1 MMARG
6 GGGGARPE
14 SAMARR
20 LREEG
25 ALRGELLHALMTA
38 EGADAAA
45 AASRVVLRAKN
56 ALFEGAPGQEAAGWE
71 GQEEL
76 LALNVLRVSCA
87 AAAAK
92 DERSPPTADKLADD
106 LERCSPF
113 AAAFLRELQ
122 R

>member
-1 MMARG
+1 
-6 GGGGARPE
+6 
-14 SAMARR
+14 MARR

-38 EGADAAA
+38 EGADSAA
-45 AASRVVLRAKN
+45 AASRVVLRAKD
-56 ALFEGAPGQEAAGWE
+56 ALFEASPGHEAVQAEGQEA
-71 GQEEL
+71 L
-76 LALNVLRVSCA
+76 LALNVLRFSSGA
-87 AAAAK
+87 AATAEE
-92 DERSPPTADKLADD
+92 ERSAIADKLADD